1 MVIPTQVSCLD
12 EDEGVIMTNMWYRAC
27 KFLSSLSSLP
37 TIATVFSNFSSS
49 LNSLAQGDVNLS

>member
-27 KFLSSLSSLP
+27 KFLSFLSSLP
-37 TIATVFSNFSSS
+37 TIAKVFSNFSSS
-49 LNSLAQGDVNLS
+49 LNSLAQGDVNLP